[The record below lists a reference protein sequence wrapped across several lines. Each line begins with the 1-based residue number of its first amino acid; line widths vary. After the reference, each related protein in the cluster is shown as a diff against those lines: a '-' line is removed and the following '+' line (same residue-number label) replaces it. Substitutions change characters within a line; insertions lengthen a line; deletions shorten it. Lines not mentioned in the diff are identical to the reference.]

1 MPCAAD
7 DVSAGHIARS
17 CSASARVDGGGERLG
32 GGEPEGRRVR
42 ASGNAASEPA
52 RADACERD
60 TPGVSLMPAV
70 LVAAAVRRLS
80 SEADAAASVE
90 VGEMGDAGV
99 ERGIMVGVSA
109 WRACCPRSKTLT
121 VPR

>member
-1 MPCAAD
+1 M
-7 DVSAGHIARS
+7 
-17 CSASARVDGGGERLG
+17 
-32 GGEPEGRRVR
+32 R

-90 VGEMGDAGV
+90 VGEVGEMGDAGV

>member
-1 MPCAAD
+1 M
-7 DVSAGHIARS
+7 
-17 CSASARVDGGGERLG
+17 
-32 GGEPEGRRVR
+32 R
-42 ASGNAASEPA
+42 ASVNAASEPA

>member
-1 MPCAAD
+1 M
-7 DVSAGHIARS
+7 
-17 CSASARVDGGGERLG
+17 
-32 GGEPEGRRVR
+32 R

-70 LVAAAVRRLS
+70 LVAAEVRRLS

-90 VGEMGDAGV
+90 VGDAGV

>member
-1 MPCAAD
+1 
-7 DVSAGHIARS
+7 
-17 CSASARVDGGGERLG
+17 
-32 GGEPEGRRVR
+32 VR
-42 ASGNAASEPA
+42 ASVNAASEPA

>member
-1 MPCAAD
+1 
-7 DVSAGHIARS
+7 
-17 CSASARVDGGGERLG
+17 
-32 GGEPEGRRVR
+32 VR

-80 SEADAAASVE
+80 SEADAGASVE
-90 VGEMGDAGV
+90 LGEMGDAGV

>member
-1 MPCAAD
+1 M
-7 DVSAGHIARS
+7 
-17 CSASARVDGGGERLG
+17 
-32 GGEPEGRRVR
+32 R

-60 TPGVSLMPAV
+60 TPGVSLMPSV

>member
-1 MPCAAD
+1 
-7 DVSAGHIARS
+7 
-17 CSASARVDGGGERLG
+17 
-32 GGEPEGRRVR
+32 VR
-42 ASGNAASEPA
+42 ASVNAASEPA

-80 SEADAAASVE
+80 SEADAGASVE
-90 VGEMGDAGV
+90 LGEMGEMGEMGDAGV